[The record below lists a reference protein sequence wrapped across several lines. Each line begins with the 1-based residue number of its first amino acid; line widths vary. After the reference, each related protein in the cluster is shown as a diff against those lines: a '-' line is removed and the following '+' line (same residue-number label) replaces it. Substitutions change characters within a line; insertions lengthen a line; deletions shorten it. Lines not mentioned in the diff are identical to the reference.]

1 MSQSLKAFHSA
12 WLRFITKRHFRLS
25 SLFSTDFLKCY
36 GVLILVLV
44 IYHMILV
51 LIIKDIPNLWFT
63 LSFWSTCKPIWLLC
77 KILHQG
83 FFLFVHKIFLLS
95 WDKELDLNKRPGTKL
110 WSCLTVY
117 LYTVYHQG
125 LNLKVSRLD
134 KNLCKTLSYLQ
145 CPWILQM
152 FECGDFY
159 KNNYLNGGNAYIL
172 DKSRLGFEWI
182 YEKAWRA
189 VLNREREKRERENYA
204 ESS

>member
-1 MSQSLKAFHSA
+1 MGFWFGF
-12 WLRFITKRHFRLS
+12 WLS
-25 SLFSTDFLKCY
+25 
-36 GVLILVLV
+36 
-44 IYHMILV
+44 
-51 LIIKDIPNLWFT
+51 IIWFWFWLLRIFPNLWFT
-63 LSFWSTCKPIWLLC
+63 LCFWSTCKPIWLLC

-83 FFLFVHKIFLLS
+83 FFFICSQYFFLLS

-110 WSCLTVY
+110 WACLTVY

-134 KNLCKTLSYLQ
+134 KNLCKTLSYMQ

-189 VLNREREKRERENYA
+189 VLNREMEKRKRERIMLSQVKLSENTKT
-204 ESS
+204 S

>member
-1 MSQSLKAFHSA
+1 MGFWFRF
-12 WLRFITKRHFRLS
+12 WLS
-25 SLFSTDFLKCY
+25 
-36 GVLILVLV
+36 
-44 IYHMILV
+44 
-51 LIIKDIPNLWFT
+51 IIWFWFWLLRIFPNLWFT
-63 LSFWSTCKPIWLLC
+63 LCFWSTCKPIWLLC

-83 FFLFVHKIFLLS
+83 VFFICSQDFFLLS
-95 WDKELDLNKRPGTKL
+95 WDKELDFNKRPRTKL

>member
-1 MSQSLKAFHSA
+1 MQNFTP
-12 WLRFITKRHFRLS
+12 RFFFY
-25 SLFSTDFLKCY
+25 LFTRF
-36 GVLILVLV
+36 
-44 IYHMILV
+44 
-51 LIIKDIPNLWFT
+51 
-63 LSFWSTCKPIWLLC
+63 
-77 KILHQG
+77 
-83 FFLFVHKIFLLS
+83 FLLS
-95 WDKELDLNKRPGTKL
+95 WDKEMDLNKRPGTKL

-189 VLNREREKRERENYA
+189 VLNREREKELCWVKLNYFRTRKQVYFSHTSI
-204 ESS
+204 SSLTTWDFFYIILEEPYTFIHVIL

>member
-1 MSQSLKAFHSA
+1 MQNFTPRFFFICSQ
-12 WLRFITKRHFRLS
+12 
-25 SLFSTDFLKCY
+25 DF
-36 GVLILVLV
+36 
-44 IYHMILV
+44 
-51 LIIKDIPNLWFT
+51 
-63 LSFWSTCKPIWLLC
+63 
-77 KILHQG
+77 
-83 FFLFVHKIFLLS
+83 FLLS

-110 WSCLTVY
+110 RSCLTVY
-117 LYTVYHQG
+117 LYIVYHQG
-125 LNLKVSRLD
+125 LNLKASRLD

-189 VLNREREKRERENYA
+189 VLNREREKRERELCWVKLNYLRTRKQVNFSHTCI
-204 ESS
+204 SSLTTWDFFISSRRAIHIHTCHFIMIIYQDF

>member
-1 MSQSLKAFHSA
+1 MLWGFDFGYDYPSYNFGFDYWGYFPIYDLLSA
-12 WLRFITKRHFRLS
+12 SEAVVNQFDYYAKFYTKVFFYLFTRF
-25 SLFSTDFLKCY
+25 
-36 GVLILVLV
+36 
-44 IYHMILV
+44 
-51 LIIKDIPNLWFT
+51 
-63 LSFWSTCKPIWLLC
+63 
-77 KILHQG
+77 
-83 FFLFVHKIFLLS
+83 FLLS
-95 WDKELDLNKRPGTKL
+95 WDKEMDLNKRSGTKL

-134 KNLCKTLSYLQ
+134 NNLCKTLSYLQ

-189 VLNREREKRERENYA
+189 VLNREMEKRKRERIMLTQVKLFENTKT
-204 ESS
+204 S

>member
-1 MSQSLKAFHSA
+1 MGFWF
-12 WLRFITKRHFRLS
+12 WLWLS
-25 SLFSTDFLKCY
+25 
-36 GVLILVLV
+36 
-44 IYHMILV
+44 
-51 LIIKDIPNLWFT
+51 IIWFW
-63 LSFWSTCKPIWLLC
+63 FWLLWIFSIYDLLSRSVSEVPVNQFDYHA
-77 KILHQG
+77 KFYTKV
-83 FFLFVHKIFLLS
+83 FFFICSQYFFLLS
-95 WDKELDLNKRPGTKL
+95 WDKELDFNKRPRTKL